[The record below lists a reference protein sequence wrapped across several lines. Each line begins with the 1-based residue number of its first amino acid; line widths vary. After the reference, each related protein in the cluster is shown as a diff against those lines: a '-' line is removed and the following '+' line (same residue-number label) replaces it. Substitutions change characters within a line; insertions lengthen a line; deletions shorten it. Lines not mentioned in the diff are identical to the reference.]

1 MTTNKIIDR
10 IFEFKQRMK
19 AVERELQSMTLDL
32 EELGN
37 DDAAL
42 NPACQAAIGV
52 AIGMTVSACCI
63 ASAAD
68 RAFAGLPAFF
78 KEDK

>member
-10 IFEFKQRMK
+10 IFEFRQRLK

-32 EELGN
+32 EELDN

-42 NPACQAAIGV
+42 NPVCQNAIGIAV
-52 AIGMTVSACCI
+52 GMTMSACCI

-68 RAFAGLPAFF
+68 RAIAALPTFF